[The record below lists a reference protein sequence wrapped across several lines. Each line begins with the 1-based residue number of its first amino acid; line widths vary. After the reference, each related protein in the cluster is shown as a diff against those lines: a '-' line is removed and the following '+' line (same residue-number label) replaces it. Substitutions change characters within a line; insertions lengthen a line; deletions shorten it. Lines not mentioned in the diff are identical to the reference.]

1 MTYDIDDDLYVPIWE
16 KRNLTIEQAES
27 FYGIGRDKLL
37 ELTAD
42 SRCPFVLWVGNR
54 RLIKRKQFEAH
65 IGRIRSL

>member
-16 KRNLTIEQAES
+16 KRNLTIEEAES
-27 FYGIGRDKLL
+27 YYGIARDKLL